1 MIEYDELY
9 KIAENKLS
17 AKRFKHTL
25 NVIDRAVEYAKVYG
39 IDEDEVKLCAV
50 AHDIAKEL
58 SDEENNKYRDTLDDI
73 EKINNNLVH
82 SKIGAIICKQ
92 YGFNDDM
99 INAIKYHTTGR
110 ENMSILEKIIY
121 LADATE
127 EGRKVGST
135 YTELVKKDIDKG
147 MIEILSWT
155 IKKLLDENK
164 VIHIDTIKC
173 YNYYILNN
181 LDREN

>member
-9 KIAENKLS
+9 KIVQGKLS
-17 AKRFKHTL
+17 AKRFNHTL
-25 NVIDRAVEYAKVYG
+25 NVINRAVEYARVYG
-39 IDEDEVKLCAV
+39 VDEDEVKLCALG
-50 AHDIAKEL
+50 HDIAKEL
-58 SDEENNKYRDTLDDI
+58 RDIENKKYNDILDDI
-73 EKINNNLVH
+73 EKVNGNLIH
-82 SKIGAIICKQ
+82 AKIGAIMCKQ

-135 YTELVKKDIDKG
+135 YVEVVKKDINKG
-147 MIEILSWT
+147 MLEILSWT

-173 YNYYILNN
+173 YNYYILN
-181 LDREN
+181 REN